1 MNAYT
6 FSKYI
11 YLNYTL
17 SSVHERLLDKSRY
30 VKESY
35 IYPSYI
41 MGGPLKARTQ
51 ILTSGVSINYSD
63 FALWIAEIFAD
74 TLLGGW
80 QKQVIQQLETF

>member
-1 MNAYT
+1 
-6 FSKYI
+6 
-11 YLNYTL
+11 
-17 SSVHERLLDKSRY
+17 
-30 VKESY
+30 
-35 IYPSYI
+35 